1 MRAIKLICP
10 FEYKNIYTLFMIV
23 LQGYHTLSIRKNLIA
38 RSRVFFRILIYDFR
52 SSGYRQRVVSRGSLT
67 SLSQLALYSQPVLTR
82 NRSHAIQHKWNRVSN
97 ATSLAGFP
105 CVHLDN
111 ITCRIVLLLIACLK
125 ASVLPY
131 VNRRVAGPFLAS

>member
-1 MRAIKLICP
+1 
-10 FEYKNIYTLFMIV
+10 MIV
-23 LQGYHTLSIRKNLIA
+23 LQGYHTLSIRKNSIA

-52 SSGYRQRVVSRGSLT
+52 LSSKSRIAWITHITLT
-67 SLSQLALYSQPVLTR
+67 TFALYSQPVLTR

-97 ATSLAGFP
+97 ATSLAGFL